1 MKRIIKKLTA
11 VLLCLTLVLSLAAC
25 GGGGGGGTGSS
36 QNYDGLMTA
45 ARSAPDAKSFIANN
59 YKKYGFKSSTG
70 LYDYYKNTW
79 LPDNQTADTLD
90 PDKVN
95 NPHGSKMVQIKK
107 GNSYTYMTWA
117 SAADWIDKGKIKIR
131 NDGNDT
137 YTLVFASE

>member
-1 MKRIIKKLTA
+1 MATIRDLAKKVRDDA
-11 VLLCLTLVLSLAAC
+11 KKKSSNP
-25 GGGGGGGTGSS
+25 TGVPVKT
-36 QNYDGLMTA
+36 QDYDGLMTA

-59 YKKYGFKSSTG
+59 YKKYGFTSSTG
-70 LYDYYKNTW
+70 LYDYYNKTW

-137 YTLVFASE
+137 YTLVFVSE